1 MIQAT
6 TTDMIKPT
14 RSSIIW
20 EPADDE
26 NNSLAI
32 FYITI
37 FVLSV
42 VGNLAMFFKITNTKL
57 KLNMAILVV
66 IQHLAANNLIY
77 TILHILPAG
86 LRLVTK
92 QEISNNPL
100 CNLQDIISWSYSP
113 VSGGLSCIL
122 LIIMLLQLTSPQ
134 KTWPSTSIHVHT
146 LCSTVWLFSLCLG
159 VLAGTEYS
167 DSACRDRELSR
178 FDQELSRFDWRG
190 KEELVEIVCYLV
202 LVAIMILLAVFILVA
217 RIIGGRTVMPEQLRC
232 LGGVPIIIFSYT
244 LFFLPS
250 EALKKISSD
259 VEIQEKFQIYLRN
272 INVLTI
278 FVFCVCVKVFDCA
291 LKAYIRAIFDK
302 VDKVVFNN
310 LARQGKA
317 KQAEECITAEKREKD
332 VELWFDILIS

>member
-1 MIQAT
+1 MIQAA
-6 TTDMIKPT
+6 TTDMIMPT
-14 RSSIIW
+14 RSSIW
-20 EPADDE
+20 VPAEDE
-26 NNSLAI
+26 NNFLAV

-42 VGNLAMFFKITNTKL
+42 IGNLAMFFKITNTKL

-100 CNLQDIISWSYSP
+100 CNLQDIISCSYSP
-113 VSGGLSCIL
+113 ISGGLSCVL
-122 LIIMLLQLTSPQ
+122 LIIMLLQLTSPM

-146 LCSTVWLFSLCLG
+146 LCSTVWLFSFCLS

-178 FDQELSRFDWRG
+178 FDWRE

-202 LVAIMILLAVFILVA
+202 LVAIMILLAVLILVA
-217 RIIGGRTVMPEQLRC
+217 RIKGGRTVMPEQLRVLVC
-232 LGGVPIIIFSYT
+232 IPLMIVSYSA
-244 LFFLPS
+244 FFLPS
-250 EALKKISSD
+250 SAIDLATKEENDTTLLRALCRCCYNVIPLLDFCIFLKCFDYLLKVKLRAKFKKLCCMKITFHIDSPSWANPSRLKKKLLQRHAKIML
-259 VEIQEKFQIYLRN
+259 IYG
-272 INVLTI
+272 LT
-278 FVFCVCVKVFDCA
+278 F
-291 LKAYIRAIFDK
+291 
-302 VDKVVFNN
+302 
-310 LARQGKA
+310 
-317 KQAEECITAEKREKD
+317 
-332 VELWFDILIS
+332 